1 MPKRK
6 RLQPIKDS
14 SDDSD
19 SEVDVVEI
27 SERSSDVTKSPAR
40 PRSLAGRRKSS
51 RHSIHVPQDTKE
63 CCICHV
69 MKNEVGEELLHCSK
83 CSTAGITA
91 LMSKKC

>member
-1 MPKRK
+1 M
-6 RLQPIKDS
+6 
-14 SDDSD
+14 
-19 SEVDVVEI
+19 DVVEI

-40 PRSLAGRRKSS
+40 PRSLAGIRKSS
-51 RHSIHVPQDTKE
+51 RHSIHTHSIHVPQDAKE

-83 CSTAGITA
+83 CSAAGITA